1 MAYLW
6 LSFINDVYNS
16 YTFIGRSRCFVFDL
30 PLKVRSSLNV
40 KTKAQDTPLSLC
52 MCLALLYPLVG
63 FQQGGYSA
71 CEVSYIYRNRKIF
84 RWDFPHF
91 ATNPMEKFE
100 YPYFLRNFAK
110 RKNTIC

>member
-1 MAYLW
+1 MLLLAY
-6 LSFINDVYNS
+6 IDKER
-16 YTFIGRSRCFVFDL
+16 GA
-30 PLKVRSSLNV
+30 SS
-40 KTKAQDTPLSLC
+40 AI
-52 MCLALLYPLVG
+52 LALLYPLVG

-71 CEVSYIYRNRKIF
+71 CEVSYIYRNRQIF

-91 ATNPMEKFE
+91 ATNPMEKFV

>member
-1 MAYLW
+1 MLLLAY
-6 LSFINDVYNS
+6 IDKER
-16 YTFIGRSRCFVFDL
+16 GA
-30 PLKVRSSLNV
+30 SSV
-40 KTKAQDTPLSLC
+40 T
-52 MCLALLYPLVG
+52 LALLYPLVG
-63 FQQGGYSA
+63 FQQGRYSA
-71 CEVSYIYRNRKIF
+71 CEVSYIYRKRKIF